1 MARVPKSQIQENL
14 TSKDGEYTYPSSG
27 LPYTG
32 KYHIIQ
38 GKAYAGATQNS
49 FPTPVKLE
57 VPSSNIMAYMISA
70 GGFATAAYV
79 IAQKNIETAKGL
91 YDQYKPQQTVQ
102 SSSKKE
108 GIHNYLQKS
117 NDPNKI
123 IKEVSAKDVYQLEQ
137 DPINKIVI
145 VDFSSSVFSE
155 QLIEAEKI
163 IPGITTFVNL

>member
-57 VPSSNIMAYMISA
+57 VPSSNIMAYMISE

-79 IAQKNIETAKGL
+79 IAQKNMNMAKGL
-91 YDQYKPQQTVQ
+91 YDQYKPQQTV
-102 SSSKKE
+102 SSSSEKV
-108 GIHNYLQKS
+108 GIKNYLLKS

-123 IKEVSAKDVYQLEQ
+123 IKEISSNDVYQLKL
-137 DPINKIVI
+137 DPINKIVSI
-145 VDFSSSVFSE
+145 NFSIESSE
-155 QLIEAEKI
+155 QLVEAEKI